1 MQNKDILREFL
12 DIVSEKNVFQAK
24 YLDNSLSD
32 IMPDEV
38 NKLENLLNFYVL
50 REHCSLEG
58 IVDKYLNHIASLV
71 EEQRYFVEFG
81 KYRYS
86 TFDEVENYYKESDSM
101 SDYTVALGLSTYL
114 WNLHRQLYRLFDKA
128 LILSNS
134 DSSRVGYLEIGPGH
148 GEYFV
153 TAMQKTNFRKY
164 TAIDI
169 SKTAVEL
176 TRDYILYS
184 MPDTDK
190 NYELIH
196 EDIFQYQTP
205 ELYDMVVMGEVL
217 EHVENPN
224 AFLRRIYELASDN
237 ATIFITTAINAPQVD
252 HICLFNCLN
261 EVVDLIESER
271 FIIIDSVAVNANN
284 LPLDKAE
291 KRKAAINAGFI
302 LKKSIT
308 KR

>member
-1 MQNKDILREFL
+1 MMQKRHTLQEFL

-32 IMPDEV
+32 IMPEEV
-38 NKLENLLNFYVL
+38 DKLENLLDFYVL
-50 REHCSLEG
+50 RECCSLEG

-86 TFDEVENYYKESDSM
+86 TFDEVENYYKKSDSM

-114 WNLHRQLYRLFDKA
+114 WNLHRQLYRLFSKA
-128 LILSNS
+128 LILGNS

-153 TAMQKTNFRKY
+153 TAMQKTNFQKY

-176 TRDYILYS
+176 TLDYIRYS
-184 MPDTDK
+184 LPDTK
-190 NYELIH
+190 KQYEIIH
-196 EDIFQYQTP
+196 EDIFKYQTS
-205 ELYDMVVMGEVL
+205 ELFDMVIMGEVL

-224 AFLRRIYELASDN
+224 AFLRRIYELASDD

-252 HICLFNCLN
+252 HISLFNSFN
-261 EVVDLIESER
+261 EVTNLIENER
-271 FIIIDSVAVNANN
+271 FAIVDSVAVNANN
-284 LPLDKAE
+284 LSLDKAE
-291 KRKAAINAGFI
+291 KRKVAINAGFI
-302 LKKSIT
+302 LKKT
-308 KR
+308 V